1 SPTSSLYY
9 SFLLDALPILA
20 IPNPNPSRSR
30 LGIGCAISNN
40 MEIINTTFEKR
51 KSIRRNLLKW
61 YNLSYGKQ
69 MIASVC
75 MIPWKHFACFST
87 RHIPHSYL
95 KKTFEE
101 VWEKEKKVLSETSK
115 SKFRSKENVN
125 QWLMRYWQL
134 ASGNFHPGK
143 PKDGKNFMLT

>member
-1 SPTSSLYY
+1 
-9 SFLLDALPILA
+9 
-20 IPNPNPSRSR
+20 
-30 LGIGCAISNN
+30 
-40 MEIINTTFEKR
+40 
-51 KSIRRNLLKW
+51 
-61 YNLSYGKQ
+61 
-69 MIASVC
+69 
-75 MIPWKHFACFST
+75 T

-143 PKDGKNFMLT
+143 PKDGKNFMLTDHNPEALKSIEKQKYKMICLNDTIKIREFEKVKNEIINSFETILNRKSKFEL